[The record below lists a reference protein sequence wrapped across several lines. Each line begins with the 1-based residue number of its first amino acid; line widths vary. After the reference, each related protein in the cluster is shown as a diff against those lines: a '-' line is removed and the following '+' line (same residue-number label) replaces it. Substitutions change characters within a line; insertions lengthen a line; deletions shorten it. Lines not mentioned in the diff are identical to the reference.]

1 MTFTKVSGALLAVF
15 LIVLGLKEL
24 SHVVYHPHELEE
36 AAYKIEVPETLG
48 AGGAAE
54 EEVLDLGA
62 MLRNADLSAGE
73 SQSRKCVSCHTF
85 EAGGGAL
92 TGPNLHGVVGR
103 QAGSVSGFN
112 YSSAMAD
119 YDNPWLYQNLNE
131 YLQNP
136 RGYIQGTA
144 MSFAGIRDDE
154 DRVNLIAYLASIS
167 PDAPE
172 FPEPLPEEE
181 ETAEGETAEGE
192 AAAEGEATSEEGEE
206 AASEDAAADG
216 EEAAA
221 EAEADA
227 SEGNPPVDAEEAQD
241 EAEGEEPEAE
251 TDDAETQDD
260 DASDNETE

>member
-1 MTFTKVSGALLAVF
+1 M
-15 LIVLGLKEL
+15 
-24 SHVVYHPHELEE
+24 
-36 AAYKIEVPETLG
+36 
-48 AGGAAE
+48 
-54 EEVLDLGA
+54 
-62 MLRNADLSAGE
+62 
-73 SQSRKCVSCHTF
+73 
-85 EAGGGAL
+85 
-92 TGPNLHGVVGR
+92 VGR
-103 QAGSVSGFN
+103 QAGSVNGFN

-167 PDAPE
+167 PDAPD

-181 ETAEGETAEGE
+181 EAAEGEMAEGE
-192 AAAEGEATSEEGEE
+192 AAAEGEATAEE
-206 AASEDAAADG
+206 G

-221 EAEADA
+221 EAEADD

-241 EAEGEEPEAE
+241 EAEGEEPGIWAPCCA
-251 TDDAETQDD
+251 TPISAPANRNPAN
-260 DASDNETE
+260 ASPATRSRPAAAR

>member
-62 MLRNADLSAGE
+62 MLRNADVSAGE
-73 SQSRKCVSCHTF
+73 SQARKCVSCHTF
-85 EAGGGAL
+85 EVGGGAL

-103 QAGSVSGFN
+103 EAGAVSGFN
-112 YSSAMAD
+112 YSSAMND
-119 YDNPWLYQNLNE
+119 YGQPWLYENLNA
-131 YLQNP
+131 YLENP

-154 DRVNLIAYLASIS
+154 DRVDLIAYLASIS
-167 PDAPE
+167 PGSPD

-181 ETAEGETAEGE
+181 TAEGETEGE
-192 AAAEGEATSEEGEE
+192 AAEEGEAASGED
-206 AASEDAAADG
+206 AASEDGDT
-216 EEAAA
+216 
-221 EAEADA
+221 
-227 SEGNPPVDAEEAQD
+227 PAEEETTEGDPPLDIEDAQD
-241 EAEGEEPEAE
+241 EIAGEEPEAE
-251 TDDAETQDD
+251 TADEG
-260 DASDNETE
+260 ETE